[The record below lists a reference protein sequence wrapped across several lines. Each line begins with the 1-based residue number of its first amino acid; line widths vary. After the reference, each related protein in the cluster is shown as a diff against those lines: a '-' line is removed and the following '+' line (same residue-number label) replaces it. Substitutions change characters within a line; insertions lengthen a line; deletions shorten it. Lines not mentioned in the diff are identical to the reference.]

1 MKKDNAD
8 LSRGFTPTP
17 TLASFRFF
25 KILSLKIAMLF
36 QKLISV
42 RNDSETKK
50 TRQSWCGGFTIL
62 EIIIV
67 ISILGV
73 IFSMILPSL
82 TSFRQKSIL
91 NTEAQGMTTL
101 INKARLSSM
110 SSKNDQQYGI
120 HFEAGK
126 IVLFEGTTYTAGA
139 GTNEEHLFD
148 TVLTLAP
155 ITING
160 GGAETVFQKITGGTN
175 QNSTTTLKVIVNN
188 SASTTIII
196 LPSGIATIF

>member
-1 MKKDNAD
+1 MEYGIKKIMRKENRN
-8 LSRGFTPTP
+8 LLFSIFYFLFSIRVSRGFT
-17 TLASFRFF
+17 L
-25 KILSLKIAMLF
+25 
-36 QKLISV
+36 
-42 RNDSETKK
+42 
-50 TRQSWCGGFTIL
+50 L

-73 IFSMILPSL
+73 LLSVVLPSL

-91 NTEAQGMTTL
+91 NTETQEVTTL

-110 SSKNDQQYGI
+110 SSKNDKQYGI

-126 IVLFEGTTYTAGA
+126 IVLFEGTTYIAGA

-148 TVLTLAP
+148 TVLTLNP

-160 GGAETVFQKITGGTN
+160 GGAETVFQKITGSTN
-175 QNSTTTLKVIVNN
+175 QNSTTTLKVIANTG
-188 SASTTIII
+188 ARSTIVI
-196 LPSGIATIF
+196 LPSGK

>member
-1 MKKDNAD
+1 MKILLSPFSFLISTRA
-8 LSRGFTPTP
+8 SRGFT
-17 TLASFRFF
+17 L
-25 KILSLKIAMLF
+25 
-36 QKLISV
+36 
-42 RNDSETKK
+42 
-50 TRQSWCGGFTIL
+50 L

-67 ISILGV
+67 ISILA
-73 IFSMILPSL
+73 ILLSIILPSL
-82 TSFRQKSIL
+82 TNFRQKSIL
-91 NTEAQGMTTL
+91 NTETQEMTTL

-139 GTNEEHLFD
+139 GTNEEHLFN
-148 TVLTLAP
+148 TALTLAP

-160 GGAETVFQKITGGTN
+160 GGAETVFQKITGSTN
-175 QNSTTTLKVIVNN
+175 QNSTTTLKVVTNT

>member
-1 MKKDNAD
+1 MENRTQNTKCDTRTVPCAE
-8 LSRGFTPTP
+8 RGFT
-17 TLASFRFF
+17 L
-25 KILSLKIAMLF
+25 
-36 QKLISV
+36 
-42 RNDSETKK
+42 
-50 TRQSWCGGFTIL
+50 L

-67 ISILGV
+67 ISILGALL
-73 IFSMILPSL
+73 SMILPPL

-91 NTEAQGMTTL
+91 NTEAQEMTTL

-110 SSKNDQQYGI
+110 SSKNDHQYGI

-139 GTNEEHLFD
+139 ETNEEHLFNA
-148 TVLTLAP
+148 VITLAP

-160 GGAETVFQKITGGTN
+160 GGAETIFQKITGSTD
-175 QNSTTTLKVIVNN
+175 QNSTTTLKVTANN

-196 LPSGIATIF
+196 LPSGIATID